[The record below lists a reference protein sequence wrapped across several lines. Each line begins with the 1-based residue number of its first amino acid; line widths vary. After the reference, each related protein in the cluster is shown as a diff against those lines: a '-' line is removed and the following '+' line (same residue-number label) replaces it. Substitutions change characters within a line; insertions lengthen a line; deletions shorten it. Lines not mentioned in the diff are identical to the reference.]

1 MTNFKYHNNTQYQ
14 GEGGQ
19 LKIPDTCSMSIPKA
33 AVAWRQAGWQPVPLN
48 RDTGVPLV
56 KWRIAPS
63 LSPFKTFELF
73 RSFQGCRLAIALPS
87 GVVVLDI
94 DHRPAKGWMVSEIL
108 LALNQRF
115 NLPRVPLCTTPS
127 GGAHLWFSVPDG
139 CRPKNWT
146 SQAGRFP
153 IEGVDVRCLGGL
165 ITVPPTQRS
174 DGAYKWADWMPDLP
188 EAPSLLVEALTPPR
202 QKPIKLGKAKAYSP
216 KRLTRYVETIY
227 KREIEA
233 VRLSGRGGRNA
244 QLFKSS
250 AALGSIVAAGGLP
263 LDHVRESLLAA
274 ALACG
279 LTNEDGATASHQ
291 TIESG
296 LRAGLAKPRR
306 LPEGGQ

>member
-1 MTNFKYHNNTQYQ
+1 MTNINYHNDTQHQ
-14 GEGGQ
+14 GERGE
-19 LKIPDTCSMSIPKA
+19 LKIPDTRSMSMPEA
-33 AVAWRQAGWQPVPLN
+33 AATWRRAGWQPVPLH
-48 RDTGVPLV
+48 RDSGVPLV
-56 KWRIAPS
+56 KWRIAPHLPES
-63 LSPFKTFELF
+63 ETFELF
-73 RSFQGCRLAIALPS
+73 RRFQGCRLAIALPI

-108 LALNQRF
+108 HALKQRF
-115 NLPRVPLCTTPS
+115 NLPRGPLCATPS

-165 ITVPPTQRS
+165 ITVSPTQRS
-174 DGAYKWADWMPDLP
+174 DGSYKWADWMPDLP
-188 EAPSLLVEALTPPR
+188 EAPSLLVDALTPPP

-216 KRLTRYVETIY
+216 TRVTRYIETIY

-233 VRLSGRGGRNA
+233 VRLSGCGGRND

-263 LDHVRESLLAA
+263 LDHVRESLVAA
-274 ALACG
+274 AVACR
-279 LTNEDGATASHQ
+279 LTNDDGATATYQ

-296 LRAGLAKPRR
+296 LRAGLACPRR
-306 LPEGGQ
+306 LPEGCQ